1 MSNSSKIAN
10 DQHYIHVRPLIG
22 EKSKLSPRS
31 DILSHDLS
39 RKNSL
44 LNSFIY
50 ISQRNRN
57 QAKLSSLIG
66 LFYLILELNR
76 CVIRPKLPTISII
89 FMFVHLQDLSRKNS
103 LLNSFIYISQRNRNQ
118 TKLSSLIGLF
128 YLILELNRCLIL
140 PKLPTI
146 CIIFMFVHSQISPLG
161 AE

>member
-89 FMFVHLQDLSRKNS
+89 FMFVHLQ
-103 LLNSFIYISQRNRNQ
+103 
-118 TKLSSLIGLF
+118 
-128 YLILELNRCLIL
+128 
-140 PKLPTI
+140 
-146 CIIFMFVHSQISPLG
+146 ISPLG